1 MKRNFSDLIKL
12 FSLTVTLAI
21 IAPVLIQAQSGKVNF
36 AGNWA
41 LNAEKSTQPQ
51 SGGNQRMGGG
61 NLTVAQ
67 ETNLLT
73 RTRTGQDGTVRI
85 IKYTL
90 DGKESLNTTSRG
102 ESKSTAKWSGDG
114 KTLTIVS
121 RMNFDGNERT
131 TTETWSLIDEKTL
144 SVAIT
149 RQDQNGEVKSTMV
162 YDKK

>member
-1 MKRNFSDLIKL
+1 MKRKLSDLMRL

-21 IAPVLIQAQSGKVNF
+21 IAPVLMQAQAGKVNF
-36 AGNWA
+36 AGTWA

-73 RTRTGQDGTVRI
+73 RTRTGQDGTARV

-90 DGKESLNTTSRG
+90 DGKECINTTGRG
-102 ESKSTAKWSGDG
+102 ESKSTAKWTGDG

-131 TTETWSLIDEKTL
+131 TTETWSLTDEKTL